1 MGHNPIFATLKILVG
16 KSYAPWL
23 SDFIKYWENRRFFG
37 IFGPTY
43 VVRNDLS
50 YILIYHNPTFGDLD
64 DLEFLRVESYAPWL
78 SDFIKYCENSHFF
91 YLLGSTYVVRNDLSY
106 ILIYHNPTFDD
117 FDDLEFLLVEGYGA
131 WISAITSK
139 LAKTG
144 TFLVFGNG

>member
-50 YILIYHNPTFGDLD
+50 YILIYHNPTFGDFD
-64 DLEFLRVESYAPWL
+64 DLEFLRVE
-78 SDFIKYCENSHFF
+78 
-91 YLLGSTYVVRNDLSY
+91 
-106 ILIYHNPTFDD
+106 
-117 FDDLEFLLVEGYGA
+117 GYEA
-131 WISAITSK
+131 WISAITPK